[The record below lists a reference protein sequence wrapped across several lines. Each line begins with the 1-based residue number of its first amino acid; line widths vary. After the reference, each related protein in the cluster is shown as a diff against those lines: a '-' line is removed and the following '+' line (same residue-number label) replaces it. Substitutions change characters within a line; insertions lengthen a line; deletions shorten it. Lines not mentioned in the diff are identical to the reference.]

1 MKMLRNLG
9 LMLAS
14 TFGLTLAS
22 PALAAVEI
30 TDVTSPAGIK
40 AWLVESHD
48 IPFTSL
54 HIRFQGGSSLD
65 APGKRG
71 AISLMTY
78 TLEEGAAEMDS
89 QAFAEAREGLA
100 ASFSFSV
107 DADGVDIQ
115 AQFLTE
121 NRDQAVEL
129 LRKALQEP
137 RFDQAAL
144 DRVKG
149 QMLSNIRANAKDPD
163 DLASKAL
170 WALAYPDHPYGSSG
184 DGTEESVTALTRDD
198 ILAAHKGV
206 LARDRVLVGAA
217 GDITPDDLGR
227 LVDTLLAALPA
238 TGAPMPGTA
247 THSLKPGVTVIDFPG
262 PQSSVLFAQGGIRQ
276 SDPDYFAAMIVN
288 EVLGGGGFSS
298 RLMDEVREKRGLTY
312 GVGTSNVVN
321 DHAEMIIGH
330 AAVANA
336 NVAQAME
343 VIRAEWARIAK
354 DGITEQEL
362 QDTKTYMT
370 GAYPLRFDGN
380 EALSTIMV
388 GMQSLGL
395 TPDYPKTRNE
405 KVEAVTM
412 EDVKRVAAKLFREGD
427 LRFVVVGQPEGV
439 TATE

>member
-9 LMLAS
+9 FLL
-14 TFGLTLAS
+14 GLTLAS

-30 TDVTSPAGIK
+30 QEVTSPSGAK

-71 AISLMTY
+71 AVSLMTY
-78 TLEEGAAEMDS
+78 TLEEGAADMDS
-89 QAFAEAREGLA
+89 QAFATAREGLA

-137 RFDQAAL
+137 RFDQVAL

-149 QMLSNIRANAKDPD
+149 QMLSSIRANAKDPD
-163 DLASKAL
+163 NLASQAL
-170 WALAYPDHPYGSSG
+170 WAMAYPDHPYGSSG
-184 DGTEESVTALTRDD
+184 DGTEESVSALTRDD
-198 ILAAHKGV
+198 ILAAHKAA

-217 GDITPDDLGR
+217 GDITPQDLGK
-227 LVDTLLAALPA
+227 LVDTLLGALPE
-238 TGAPMPGTA
+238 TGAPLPETA
-247 THSLKPGVTVIDFPG
+247 VSALKPGVTVIDFPG

-298 RLMDEVREKRGLTY
+298 RLMEEVREKRGLTY
-312 GVGTSNVVN
+312 GIGTSNAVY
-321 DHAEMIIGH
+321 DHAEMIMGS
-330 AAVANA
+330 AAVANE
-336 NVAQAME
+336 NVAQAIQ
-343 VIRAEWARIAK
+343 VIRDEWARIAK
-354 DGITEQEL
+354 EGITEQEL

-380 EALSTIMV
+380 EALSSIMV

-412 EDVKRVAAKLFREGD
+412 EDVQRVAARLFREGD
-427 LRFVVVGQPEGV
+427 LRFVVVGEPEGV

>member
-1 MKMLRNLG
+1 MKMLRAFGLVLG
-9 LMLAS
+9 L
-14 TFGLTLAS
+14 GLTT
-22 PALAAVEI
+22 PAFAAVEI
-30 TDVTSPAGIK
+30 QDITSPSGIK

-71 AISLMTY
+71 AVSLMTY
-78 TLEEGAAEMDS
+78 TLEEGAADMDS
-89 QAFAEAREGLA
+89 QAFAQAREGLA

-137 RFDQAAL
+137 RFDQVAL

-170 WALAYPDHPYGSSG
+170 WALAYSDHPYGSSG

-198 ILAAHKGV
+198 ILAAHKGA

-217 GDITPDDLGR
+217 GDITPDDLGK
-227 LVDTLLAALPA
+227 LVDQLLAALPA

-247 THSLKPGVTVIDFPG
+247 TYSLKPGVTVIDFPG
-262 PQSSVLFAQGGIRQ
+262 PQSSVLFAQPGIRQ

-298 RLMDEVREKRGLTY
+298 RLMEEVREKRGLTY
-312 GVGTSNVVN
+312 GIGTSNVVN
-321 DHAEMIIGH
+321 DHAEILVGH

-336 NVAQAME
+336 NVAQAMQ
-343 VIRAEWARIAK
+343 VIRDEWARIAK
-354 DGITEQEL
+354 DGITQQEL

-380 EALSTIMV
+380 EALSSILV

-395 TPDYPKTRNE
+395 SPDYPKTRNE

-412 EDVKRVAAKLFREGD
+412 EDVKRVAAKLIREGD
-427 LRFVVVGQPEGV
+427 LRFVVVGEPVGV